1 MKRTRTQ
8 PTPHAKGGGFTL
20 TEMLV
25 SVAVLSVMI
34 IAFSQILSQVRKVVT
49 HAQLTIRTNTAASA
63 IAEVIRRDFRQ
74 VAKSGF
80 LYMRSDGIMA
90 TTAGVQHSLR
100 SPTDTTAT
108 GSAVHYGLSTEGVL
122 FRQGWLLT
130 GEGTPDPDDDIWDD
144 SEWDDTK
151 GRNIDLAD
159 LTAMAADKALI
170 VCDKLADDVVPL
182 VVPPTTLEEVNQMW
196 RVLTTKVSGLEIHW
210 GRVTDTAVAWTQAPD
225 GEPSAGAGFWTHEN
239 RDNWPDLARIRFTL
253 NEGAFELRALPGGL
267 QGVYEVVCRIGH

>member
-1 MKRTRTQ
+1 MKRYRTQ

-34 IAFSQILSQVRKVVT
+34 IAFSQILSQVRKVVA

-63 IAEVIRRDFRQ
+63 IAEVIRRDFREIT
-74 VAKSGF
+74 KSGF
-80 LYMRSDGIMA
+80 LYMRKDCIMA
-90 TTAGVQHSLR
+90 TTAGVRHSLVANA
-100 SPTDTTAT
+100 TAM
-108 GSAVHYGLSTEGVL
+108 GSAVHYGLSGDVL

-130 GEGTPDPDDDIWDD
+130 GEGIVDANDDIWDD
-144 SEWDDTK
+144 GAK
-151 GRNIDLAD
+151 NLDLAD
-159 LTAMAADKALI
+159 LTAMSAGDALSE
-170 VCDKLADDVVPL
+170 CNTLAGDVVAL

>member
-8 PTPHAKGGGFTL
+8 PAPHARGGGFTL

-34 IAFSQILSQVRKVVT
+34 IAFSQILSQIRKVVT

-74 VAKSGF
+74 ITKSGF
-80 LYMRSDGIMA
+80 LYMCSDGIMA

-100 SPTDTTAT
+100 SPTDATAM
-108 GSAVHYGLSTEGVL
+108 GSAVHYGLSGDVL
-122 FRQGWLLT
+122 FRQGWLLP
-130 GEGTPDPDDDIWDD
+130 GGGTPDANDDIWDD
-144 SEWDDTK
+144 SEWADSK

-159 LTAMAADKALI
+159 LTAMSADKALT
-170 VCDKLADDVVPL
+170 VCNNLADDVVAL

-196 RVLTTKVSGLEIHW
+196 RVLTTKVSNLEVYW
-210 GRVTDTAVAWTQAPD
+210 GMVTGTTVAWTPAPPA
-225 GEPSAGAGFWTHEN
+225 PSVGSNSGFWTHHN
-239 RDNWPDLARIRFTL
+239 LDDWPDLVRIRFTL
-253 NEGAFELRALPGGL
+253 NPGAFEARALPGGL
-267 QGVYEVVCRIGH
+267 NGVYEVVCRIGH